1 MTGQPHYQFLSSQD
15 YTLPYLE
22 FGSGPELLLAF
33 HGFGRSS
40 SDFLPFEKTLGEK
53 YTIIAFDFFYHGPHG
68 ISSTRRLPP
77 LSGAQL
83 ARMIEKLLWEKKKV
97 RCSMLG
103 YSQGGRLVLGQI
115 HHLPHRIHELI
126 IVAPDGLRKNR
137 VRDFIGRTWAGRILG
152 LTLVNFPGLIQS
164 FIWILNKTG
173 RINTKQANFYRH
185 QTREKDNRYRIYHTW
200 ILMARYNIHRD
211 LIFHYLSKRPISLD
225 LVMGKYDAIIP
236 IAWARKFVKNMRGDV
251 QLHELECG
259 HDVLQLTDELS
270 GIILRGKAHS

>member
-1 MTGQPHYQFLSSQD
+1 
-15 YTLPYLE
+15 
-22 FGSGPELLLAF
+22 
-33 HGFGRSS
+33 
-40 SDFLPFEKTLGEK
+40 
-53 YTIIAFDFFYHGPHG
+53 
-68 ISSTRRLPP
+68 
-77 LSGAQL
+77 
-83 ARMIEKLLWEKKKV
+83 
-97 RCSMLG
+97 MLG

-137 VRDFIGRTWAGRILG
+137 VRDFIGRSWVGRFLG

-236 IAWARKFVKNMRGDV
+236 IAWARKFVKNMKGDV

-259 HDVLQLTDELS
+259 HDVLQLVDELS
-270 GIILRGKAHS
+270 GIILRKKAHS